1 MHIWHFDASMVD
13 TVECHSY
20 DCEYRKDSCTCACT
34 CKAPH
39 IDADDSVVHLSTASD
54 AWENKVNG
62 AVPPMVENEHSDSL
76 NHGNPQH
83 LLDGGNR
90 FDVIGN
96 IGRYNRQRRYN
107 YIAETQGTAL
117 PRDKLHSLVALA
129 GLT

>member
-62 AVPPMVENEHSDSL
+62 AVPLVETEHSDSL
-76 NHGNPQH
+76 NHGTPQQ
-83 LLDGGNR
+83 LLDGGNH
-90 FDVIGN
+90 FDNIEN
-96 IGRYNRQRRYN
+96 IGAKSRTNIYESYS
-107 YIAETQGTAL
+107 IF
-117 PRDKLHSLVALA
+117 
-129 GLT
+129 